1 VHTLLLPVDGES
13 WVIRGYPRRR
23 IGRWIRTVGLM
34 GRPLHAVFTELL
46 NDEATRQAYAADPGS
61 LLDGAGHTGLPDELV
76 AEAVVSFVDTAP
88 PAVAE
93 HLAPFVMARGPVA
106 ESDADP
112 AELDGLALLATAPPQ
127 TTREELDGDLAATPE
142 SMDEAHTGTGW
153 SSDDLDFGTGS
164 ERELTDAPADGFDDA
179 LSEIPAASA
188 EPAEPA
194 PAEDEHLLGPD
205 PAFAVDETETAED
218 LDAE

>member
-1 VHTLLLPVDGES
+1 MS
-13 WVIRGYPRRR
+13 
-23 IGRWIRTVGLM
+23 
-34 GRPLHAVFTELL
+34 RPLHAVFTELL
-46 NDEATRQAYAADPGS
+46 NDEAARQAYAADPAG
-61 LLDGAGHTGLPDELV
+61 LLESAGHAGLPDELV
-76 AEAVVSFVDTAP
+76 AEAIISFGDTAA

-93 HLAPFVMARGPVA
+93 HLAPFVMAHGPVEVSA
-106 ESDADP
+106 ADP

-127 TTREELDGDLAATPE
+127 TTGDELDGDLPE
-142 SMDEAHTGTGW
+142 SVNEAHSDTGW
-153 SSDDLDFGTGS
+153 PADDLDFGTGS
-164 ERELTDAPADGFDDA
+164 ELEFTDAPADGFDGA

-205 PAFAVDETETAED
+205 PAFAVDQAETAED

>member
-1 VHTLLLPVDGES
+1 MS
-13 WVIRGYPRRR
+13 
-23 IGRWIRTVGLM
+23 
-34 GRPLHAVFTELL
+34 RPLHAVFTELL
-46 NDEATRQAYAADPGS
+46 NDESARQAYAADPAG
-61 LLDGAGHTGLPDELV
+61 LLESAGHAGLPEELV
-76 AEAVVSFVDTAP
+76 AEALISFADTAP

-93 HLAPFVMARGPVA
+93 HLAPFVMARGPIA

-112 AELDGLALLATAPPQ
+112 AEPDGLALLAAAPPQ
-127 TTREELDGDLAATPE
+127 TTGDELDGDLPATPE

-164 ERELTDAPADGFDDA
+164 ELEFTDAPADDFDGA

-205 PAFAVDETETAED
+205 PAFAVDQAETAED